1 MFKKNE
7 IANVRMGLHN
17 RPCRVRIVDVVGDDA
32 MVQLNNGTVSIVD
45 VRELLPILE
54 GKEKVSRRR
63 EKGEHKEFKVG
74 NLVRVKTENRIKGSQ
89 S

>member
-7 IANVRMGLHN
+7 IAKVRIGLHN

-45 VRELLPILE
+45 VCELLPILE

-63 EKGEHKEFKVG
+63 EKGE
-74 NLVRVKTENRIKGSQ
+74 RCA
-89 S
+89 

>member
-7 IANVRMGLHN
+7 IAKVRRGLHN

-32 MVQLNNGTVSIVD
+32 MVELSNGSISIVD

-54 GKEKVSRRR
+54 GNRKNSRRS
-63 EKGEHKEFKVG
+63 
-74 NLVRVKTENRIKGSQ
+74 VRK
-89 S
+89 